1 MLKSLFEKIKPAY
14 FALLT
19 GMCGGLTVL
28 IGSILY
34 MLAEPFSLFSHWISH
49 LGAGPNGAQ
58 YVFMVGLTITSIFAT
73 IFIIFLFQFLSNNI
87 ERHQIMIWSA
97 FLFGILSIIGLEI
110 NAIWNMRDNSQLHI
124 TGSTTFFFA
133 GLFMILF
140 FSLSM
145 IFCDEIANSQAIIG
159 FGVTG
164 VFIAFLI
171 SYVPYMTEGIDLMVL
186 LKSTDLRAAPT
197 RFIEW
202 MVFFAIIFWF
212 FEIGFYFL
220 RKKTEIEVSPP

>member
-1 MLKSLFEKIKPAY
+1 MLDSLFEKMKPGY

-19 GMCGGLTVL
+19 GICGGLTVL

-34 MLAEPFSLFSHWISH
+34 ILAEPFSLFSHWISH

-73 IFIIFLFQFLSNNI
+73 IFIIYLFQFLLQNM
-87 ERHQIMIWSA
+87 EKHRLMVGSA
-97 FLFGILSIIGLEI
+97 FLIGIVSIIGLEV
-110 NAIWNMRDNSQLHI
+110 NAIWNMRDDPELHVA
-124 TGSTTFFFA
+124 GSTTFFFA
-133 GLFMILF
+133 GLFMVLL
-140 FSLSM
+140 FSLS
-145 IFCDEIANSQAIIG
+145 ILFCDEIANSQAIIG

-164 VFIAFLI
+164 VFFAFLI
-171 SYVPYMTEGIDLMVL
+171 SYVPYMIEGIDLMVL
-186 LKSTDLRAAPT
+186 LKSTDPRAAPT

-202 MVFFAIIFWF
+202 LVFFAIIFWF

-220 RKKTEIEVSPP
+220 RKEREIER